1 LGDLIVTEV
10 EIYEV
15 GQSGEA
21 LYFWNQVFLEVETT
35 EVGQVLEILNVGQ
48 RIPFQVYHF

>member
-1 LGDLIVTEV
+1 MGESGETLDLGDLIVTEV

-21 LYFWNQVFLEVETT
+21 LYF
-35 EVGQVLEILNVGQ
+35 
-48 RIPFQVYHF
+48 